1 MLCLYS
7 CPPRLQRCCLS
18 GPGRISR
25 AGGDENEAAKVVVFQ
40 VPVAIDS
47 QFFSKKMYI

>member
-7 CPPRLQRCCLS
+7 CPLGSSTAIFQ
-18 GPGRISR
+18 GPEGSLE
-25 AGGDENEAAKVVVFQ
+25 AGGDENWAAKVVVFQ